1 MQVVDP
7 ITAEVV
13 RCCLATIANEMG
25 DTMIRT
31 ATTPT
36 FSESHDFSTSI
47 FDARGRIVA
56 LADAL
61 PIHMGAC
68 KFSVTAV
75 LDAFGDDLFPGD
87 VIVLNDPYHGGS
99 HLPDWTMMA
108 PIFFAGKLL
117 LFPVTRAH
125 QGDTGGAVPGGYNP
139 GATDIWQEGLR
150 LPPLKIYERGKPRDD
165 VIRMLQIN
173 NREPTFLGDLKAMLG
188 SVRVAERRL
197 QEILGKYGARTVQDS
212 IEHTIG
218 YTERRFRAEIRQWP
232 DGEYHG
238 EAFLEHDCQGVRDIT
253 IRVTATV
260 LGDSLKI
267 DFTGS
272 DPQTPGFINSSMPN
286 SYSYVFLTLSSM
298 IDDAIPRNEGL
309 FNPVEVVLPEGSVV
323 NPRPPAP
330 CTACTLHAG
339 GEIGEAL
346 AFALGK
352 AIPEKAYVQNIKL
365 GMPLVTYGTNPRTGE
380 FYVDQNV
387 TMSAGW
393 CNAACG
399 VDGWGAMPPFFG
411 AMTMATGELHD
422 MHFPVRTME
431 REYVTDSGGAGRWR
445 GGLGT
450 RAKLEALAPMFV
462 HTYLIGTKY
471 PMRGFEGGCAGSP
484 NSVLLRAGTPEEL
497 RVADTA
503 FEEPLSAGHVALAE
517 LGGGG
522 GWGDPLER
530 PPTAVLEDVL
540 DEYVSVEGAR
550 RDYGVVIDAGLL
562 QVDEE
567 ATRRLRVRMVGD
579 RQKATARRVRAVV
592 YLSDEWQA
600 LCQEAVNRDETF
612 AGQAADLTL
621 EMNNIIEACP
631 DGRTRFLYWRFEKGK
646 LRETAAGFPE
656 HLGDRKPVVSTIA
669 SYETFVKINTA
680 KLNVETAVT
689 AGLLRFEG
697 DLVQIMRYSDAL
709 NRFTEIRRAIP
720 TQY

>member
-1 MQVVDP
+1 MQEIDP
-7 ITAEVV
+7 ITAEVI
-13 RCCLATIANEMG
+13 RCNLVTIANEMG

-68 KFSVTAV
+68 KFSVMAV
-75 LDAFGDDLFPGD
+75 LDAFGDELFCGD
-87 VIVLNDPYHGGS
+87 IVVVNDPYHGGS
-99 HLPDWTMMA
+99 HLPDWTMMT
-108 PIFFAGKLL
+108 PVFFAGRPL

-150 LPPLKIYERGKPRDD
+150 LPPLKIYERGKPRTD
-165 VIRMLQIN
+165 VLKMLQIN

-197 QEILGKYGARTVQDS
+197 KELFEKYGERTMRDCMDYM
-212 IEHTIG
+212 IA
-218 YTERRFRAEIRQWP
+218 YTERRFRAEIRRWP
-232 DGEYHG
+232 DGEYRG
-238 EAFLEHDCQGVRDIT
+238 EAFLEHDCQGVEDIA
-253 IRVTATV
+253 IRVTVTV
-260 LGDSLKI
+260 CGDALKI
-267 DFTGS
+267 DFNGS

-298 IDDAIPRNEGL
+298 IDDSVPRNEGL
-309 FNPVEVVLPEGSVV
+309 FNPVEIILPEGTVV

-330 CTACTLHAG
+330 CAACTLHAG

-346 AFALGK
+346 AFALEK

-365 GMPLVTYGTNPRTGE
+365 GMPMVTYGVNPRTGE

-422 MHFPVRTME
+422 MHFPVRTIG
-431 REYVTDSGGAGRWR
+431 REYVTDSGGAGKWR

-450 RAKLEALAPMFV
+450 STRMEALAPMFA

-471 PMRGFEGGCAGSP
+471 PMRGFNGGRDGSA
-484 NSVLLRAGTPEEL
+484 NSLILRAGTPQEL
-497 RVADTA
+497 RVVNTA
-503 FEEPLSAGHVALAE
+503 FEEPLSPGHVAIAD

-530 PPTAVLEDVL
+530 HPEAVLEDVL
-540 DEYVSVEGAR
+540 DEYVSIEGAER
-550 RDYGVVIDAGLL
+550 EYGVVIDASAL
-562 QVDEE
+562 QVDRE
-567 ATRRLRVRMVGD
+567 ATRRLRELMTG
-579 RQKATARRVRAVV
+579 
-592 YLSDEWQA
+592 
-600 LCQEAVNRDETF
+600 
-612 AGQAADLTL
+612 
-621 EMNNIIEACP
+621 
-631 DGRTRFLYWRFEKGK
+631 GRT
-646 LRETAAGFPE
+646 T
-656 HLGDRKPVVSTIA
+656 LGTR
-669 SYETFVKINTA
+669 
-680 KLNVETAVT
+680 
-689 AGLLRFEG
+689 
-697 DLVQIMRYSDAL
+697 
-709 NRFTEIRRAIP
+709 
-720 TQY
+720 